1 MQKGRVPWTGPT
13 AVAIVVCL
21 ILLVS
26 VPGGAQ
32 VPAPDTTV
40 PLAITTVITE
50 TTNVTSQ
57 PTLPVEENR
66 TAEPPPLLI
75 LGTPEIDNLTVT
87 MHGTAAPGSVNV
99 NIEDVL
105 WDWGDATAPEY
116 HSFPHSHR
124 YAGPGSYT
132 LSISAI
138 QSDGQNFTR
147 STNVSLGEPPVLPML
162 PPAPVTSVTG
172 APGFPAGAPV
182 LTLLEPVID
191 GLNVTLN
198 GNLNPGSP
206 ALTITS
212 VSVDWND
219 GNTSNLSDLPA
230 THLYSTAGTYT
241 ISITGSQQDGQST
254 TKKILVDL
262 KEEPGVPGPVPPER
276 PPYDT
281 SVYLIILMTAI
292 VVVIIGAVAQR
303 MMQRKET
310 SPPPGRTG
318 PPRPGVEPMNLPSQE
333 ELLTFRSGTDV
344 LPDVLDAVI
353 RVAVEIAREGR
364 EGQAVGTSFV
374 VGDTENV
381 LEHSRQ
387 FVLNPFQGHPQAERQ
402 ITDAGTWGHIKEFA
416 QLDGAFIITGSG
428 LIESAGRYITSDTSH
443 VNLPGGLGSRHS
455 SVAGITLLT
464 RSIGIVVSQSGGLV
478 SIIREGK
485 IVRTVS
491 S

>member
-13 AVAIVVCL
+13 VVAIVVCL
-21 ILLVS
+21 ILLLS
-26 VPGGAQ
+26 VPGNAQ
-32 VPAPDTTV
+32 VQVPDTAL
-40 PLAITTVITE
+40 PLDTTTLVTE
-50 TTNVTSQ
+50 TTHVTSQ
-57 PTLPVEENR
+57 PTLPAKENPV
-66 TAEPPPLLI
+66 AKPPPVLI
-75 LGTPEIDNLTVT
+75 LGTPGIDNLSVT
-87 MHGTAAPGSVNV
+87 LEGTAAPGSVNV
-99 NIEDVL
+99 SIDTVL
-105 WDWGDATAPEY
+105 WDWGDATAPES
-116 HSFPHSHR
+116 HSFPHSHL
-124 YAGPGSYT
+124 YASPGSYT
-132 LSISAI
+132 LSISAL
-138 QSDGQNFTR
+138 QSDGQNLTR
-147 STNVSLGEPPVLPML
+147 STNISLGEPPVLSTLL
-162 PPAPVTSVTG
+162 PTPVTSIPG
-172 APGFPAGAPV
+172 GPGFPAGAPV

-206 ALTITS
+206 AVTITS

-219 GNTSNLSDLPA
+219 GNTSNLTDLPA
-230 THLYSTAGTYT
+230 THRYSTAGMYT
-241 ISITGSQQDGQST
+241 ISITGSQEDGQST

-262 KEEPGVPGPVPPER
+262 KDDPGSPEPIPRER
-276 PPYDT
+276 PPTDI
-281 SVYLIILMTAI
+281 SVYLIILVTAI

-303 MMQRKET
+303 MMQRREH

-318 PPRPGVEPMNLPSQE
+318 QPRPGVDPMNLPSHDD
-333 ELLTFRSGTDV
+333 LLAVCSGTDV

-374 VGDTENV
+374 VGDTGNV

-387 FVLNPFQGHPQAERQ
+387 FVLNPFQGHPEAERQ
-402 ITDAGTWGHIKEFA
+402 VTDAGTWGHIKEFA

-428 LIESAGRYITSDTSH
+428 LIEAAGRYITSDTSH

-455 SVAGITLLT
+455 SVAGITQLT

-478 SIIREGK
+478 SLIREGK

>member
-1 MQKGRVPWTGPT
+1 MQKGQAPWTGPT
-13 AVAIVVCL
+13 AITIVVCL
-21 ILLVS
+21 IFLLS
-26 VPGGAQ
+26 VPGAAQ
-32 VPAPDTTV
+32 IPAPDTTV
-40 PLAITTVITE
+40 PVMTTVITE
-50 TTNVTSQ
+50 TANVTSQ
-57 PTLPVEENR
+57 PTLPVTENL
-66 TAEPPPLLI
+66 TAEPPPILI
-75 LGTPEIDNLTVT
+75 VGTPEIDNLTVT
-87 MHGTAAPGSVNV
+87 LHGTAAPGSVNV

-105 WDWGDATAPEY
+105 WDWGDTTAPEY
-116 HSFPHSHR
+116 HSFPHSHV

-138 QSDGQNFTR
+138 QSDGQNLTR
-147 STNVSLGEPPVLPML
+147 STNISLEEPPVLPTL
-162 PPAPVTSVTG
+162 PPVPVTSAPG

-206 ALTITS
+206 AATITS

-219 GNTSNLSDLPA
+219 GNTSNLIDLPA
-230 THLYSTAGTYT
+230 THRYTTAGMYT
-241 ISITGSQQDGQST
+241 ISITGFQEDGQST

-262 KEEPGVPGPVPPER
+262 KDDLGAPGPVPPER

-281 SVYLIILMTAI
+281 SVYLIILVTAI

-318 PPRPGVEPMNLPSQE
+318 PPRPGVEPINLPSHD
-333 ELLTFRSGTDV
+333 ELLALCSGTDV

-387 FVLNPFQGHPQAERQ
+387 FVLNPFQGHPEAERQ
-402 ITDAGTWGHIKEFA
+402 VTDAGTWGHIKEFA

-443 VNLPGGLGSRHS
+443 VSLPGGLGSRHS
-455 SVAGITLLT
+455 SVAGITQLT

-478 SIIREGK
+478 SLIREGK